1 MVDRFL
7 VALRYGLGLVETRG
21 GGQVARRVPC
31 PPEPFRILRFYSK
44 NE

>member
-7 VALRYGLGLVETRG
+7 FAFRYGLGLVETRG
-21 GGQVARRVPC
+21 AGRMGRRVPC
-31 PPEPFRILRFYSK
+31 VPELFRILRFYSK

>member
-7 VALRYGLGLVETRG
+7 FAFRYGLGLVETRG
-21 GGQVARRVPC
+21 AGRMGRRVPC
-31 PPEPFRILRFYSK
+31 APEPFRILRFYSK